1 MYRPLGAGENILW
14 LLDQVAPGHFAV
26 TAQVTGELVLEQL
39 QQALSQIQQR
49 HPLLRVC
56 IVPDASGKPWFVDDS
71 APIPLRV
78 VQRQNEQHWLCE
90 VEQELYCPFDWN
102 QAPLIRVVLVQS
114 KNISE
119 IILIT
124 HHSISD
130 GTSSAYLLRDILQ
143 AVATPRSG
151 LQTLPEYPAFED
163 LLVNCEQPILNQYSS
178 TQRAKSQT
186 KSNVSAVNFPQYSQA
201 ELFVNRRPRVLAWSL
216 SSAET
221 NALISTCRQEQTTVH
236 GAICAAFLF
245 TIYSD
250 EKKSSILKCMS
261 PVSIRRYLPPNMAE
275 DFGFYFTIT
284 VTSHAITD
292 DNNFWELARSLKSQ
306 LHQQISLSSICTT
319 ISQQQALISTNPNPK
334 LIQQVSLETYGFDIL
349 VTNLTRLNIQQEFG
363 QLQLR
368 AIYGPAVTPGSESD
382 RVVGVATLGDTMFFT
397 FTYFEPEMQPA
408 EAVKFQQA
416 AMQQL
421 KKALVMPVL

>member
-14 LLDQVAPGHFAV
+14 LHDQVAPAHFAV
-26 TAQVTGELVLEQL
+26 TAQVTGELVTEQL
-39 QQALSQIQQR
+39 QQALSQVQQR
-49 HPLLRVC
+49 HPLLQVC
-56 IVPDASGKPWFVDDS
+56 IVPDASGKPWFVEDS
-71 APIPLRV
+71 ARIPLRV
-78 VQRQNEQHWLCE
+78 VRRQNEQHWLFE

-102 QAPLIRVVLVQS
+102 QAPLVRVVLVQS
-114 KNISE
+114 NNISE

-124 HHSISD
+124 HHLIGD

-143 AVATPRSG
+143 AVATPANE

-163 LLVNCEQPILNQYSS
+163 LLTNCEQPISNQYSS
-178 TQRAKSQT
+178 THPAFAET
-186 KSNVSAVNFPQYSQA
+186 KSDVSAVNFPQYTQA

-216 SSAET
+216 SSTET

-236 GAICAAFLF
+236 GAICAAFLLA
-245 TIYSD
+245 IYSD
-250 EKKSSILKCMS
+250 EEKSSILKCTS
-261 PVSIRRYLPPNMAE
+261 PVSIRRYLPANMAE
-275 DFGFYFTIT
+275 DFGFYFALF

-292 DNNFWELARSLKSQ
+292 DDNFWELARSLKSQ
-306 LHQQISLSSICTT
+306 LHEQISLSSICTT

-334 LIQQVSLETYGFDIL
+334 LVQQVLYETYAYDIL
-349 VTNLTRLNIQQEFG
+349 VTNLTRLNIQQQFG
-363 QLQLR
+363 QLQLK
-368 AIYGPAVTPGSESD
+368 AIYGPAVTTGSESD